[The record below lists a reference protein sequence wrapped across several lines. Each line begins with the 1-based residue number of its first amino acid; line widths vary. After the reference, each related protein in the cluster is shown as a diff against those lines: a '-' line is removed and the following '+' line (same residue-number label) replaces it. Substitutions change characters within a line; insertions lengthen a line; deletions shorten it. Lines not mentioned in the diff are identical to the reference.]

1 MSRISQVFGV
11 GVYKHRLNNARISHV
26 LIVSQSHVAV
36 FTWHVEASCVM
47 NAIKCSAKFEFR
59 TDAVYVY
66 LRSASLFLHAFGA
79 IVGIFISKMS
89 KRNKYVVVDWGSSG
103 INFHSAS
110 KIVVDDPFNV
120 REGEK
125 CSIQEKDPV
134 TKMQTMYHGQ
144 VLAVFGE
151 FVYAHMQCLLSY

>member
-1 MSRISQVFGV
+1 
-11 GVYKHRLNNARISHV
+11 
-26 LIVSQSHVAV
+26 
-36 FTWHVEASCVM
+36 M

-66 LRSASLFLHAFGA
+66 LRSASLRHAFGA